1 MKKNGSK
8 ITSTKIWVSFNLKR
22 SLFLWFWQWQSAW
35 TVSGLWNV
43 FFVPWM
49 SMICLFCI
57 VFTTQLTLFH
67 AFTNQIFLLNIC
79 YHTSVTIW
87 QINWN
92 FKYTFEKKKWCT
104 YEEYSVF
111 YGMVLGKDRLW
122 TVFRLICVFM
132 VVSGIS
138 STYRLSF

>member
-1 MKKNGSK
+1 MEAKLHQQKYGFHSILKDHSSYGFGNDKVLELFQDCEMFSLCHGCQ
-8 ITSTKIWVSFNLKR
+8 WFVSFVLYLPLNSPCFMHL
-22 SLFLWFWQWQSAW
+22 
-35 TVSGLWNV
+35 
-43 FFVPWM
+43 
-49 SMICLFCI
+49 
-57 VFTTQLTLFH
+57 LTRFS
-67 AFTNQIFLLNIC
+67 
-79 YHTSVTIW
+79 YWTSVITLRLPFDKWIE
-87 QINWN
+87 ILSTLL
-92 FKYTFEKKKWCT
+92 KKKKWCT